1 MAETLLSPGVLTREN
16 DQSLVT
22 QGPVVAGLAVLGP
35 TVKGPVNVPTVVTSY
50 SDYINRFGGSF
61 TSASIKYEYL
71 TNISVNNY
79 FQQGGETAIV
89 TRIVS
94 GGFAPASTDV
104 RAIMHADSASFTLET
119 LSEGAIMNN
128 SGSVLTIVQTN
139 TLDGYISVGDDEFT
153 LNGNPITNLRGV
165 FTDTDG
171 IMGVSG
177 NKYIITFTNGVV
189 TSINSFDDLGACPT
203 TTTTTLAPTTTTTT
217 TLDPLIQPGGYRLEV
232 KNNSSIDIVSLSI
245 KETAITS
252 AVSVNLDGSVGDTL
266 PLTNGQTGYQ
276 VSNGLD
282 VPYNGT
288 LSRFIYQFDSAFDH
302 QYRVGWYDYASEVMV
317 YGVWVDRFNSDSLEF
332 SFQAGSDKKI
342 FITFRNMPV
351 VPTTTTT
358 TTAEPTTTT
367 TTAAPTTTTT
377 TTLAPYS
384 LFATSN
390 NLTAGEQVEYVV
402 LTNGIADG
410 TSVYLNID
418 EGFDV
423 ITNANMVTTA
433 TLTISSG
440 QANYFHTFNSNLEY
454 NLFFDGDRVVS
465 ASLSSLDS
473 NLANTGSPSYDI
485 NVLQTTNINVVGQ
498 VNGNN
503 VNGLGYDYSD
513 FVSVM
518 CGTFNSI
525 SWDFIKTTGSQ
536 SMVVGDIVLDSQNQ
550 RLVNHVGAI
559 YGGTGS
565 SLNASSYYVFETN
578 SNGEVSSLTQVDCS
592 TLTTTTTII

>member
-1 MAETLLSPGVLTREN
+1 MARINKSPKVTTRET
-16 DQSLVT
+16 DL
-22 QGPVVAGLAVLGP
+22 
-35 TVKGPVNVPTVVTSY
+35 TVRPNQPMSSSGKSITSFSGDIFIKEENSSSNGGNV
-50 SDYINRFGGSF
+50 
-61 TSASIKYEYL
+61 
-71 TNISVNNY
+71 
-79 FQQGGETAIV
+79 
-89 TRIVS
+89 
-94 GGFAPASTDV
+94 
-104 RAIMHADSASFTLET
+104 
-119 LSEGAIMNN
+119 
-128 SGSVLTIVQTN
+128 
-139 TLDGYISVGDDEFT
+139 
-153 LNGNPITNLRGV
+153 
-165 FTDTDG
+165 
-171 IMGVSG
+171 
-177 NKYIITFTNGVV
+177 II
-189 TSINSFDDLGACPT
+189 T
-203 TTTTTLAPTTTTTT
+203 TTTTTTIAPTTTTTT
-217 TLDPLIQPGGYRLEV
+217 TTE
-232 KNNSSIDIVSLSI
+232 
-245 KETAITS
+245 E
-252 AVSVNLDGSVGDTL
+252 
-266 PLTNGQTGYQ
+266 
-276 VSNGLD
+276 
-282 VPYNGT
+282 
-288 LSRFIYQFDSAFDH
+288 
-302 QYRVGWYDYASEVMV
+302 
-317 YGVWVDRFNSDSLEF
+317 
-332 SFQAGSDKKI
+332 
-342 FITFRNMPV
+342 
-351 VPTTTTT
+351 PTTTTT
-358 TTAEPTTTT
+358 TTEEPTTTT
-367 TTAAPTTTTT
+367 TTTEEPTTTTTTTEEPTTTTTTINYSSISYQLYSAVAPMGTGVYSFFNSMTTAQEVKCAMEEFINGVNGMIGGGMSSINVGEPSNDGNYISVGDSVVNYGYGSNPNDGYYVYNNYLGYLGSGAYYVINILNGVIVSIDDFDDLATCDTTTTTTAAPTTTTTTTEEPTTTTT

-390 NLTAGEQVEYVV
+390 NFTAGEQVEYMV

-440 QANYFHTFNSNLEY
+440 QANYFHSFNSNLDY
-454 NLFFDGDRVVS
+454 NMFFSGDRVVT

-503 VNGLGYDYSD
+503 VNGLGYNYSD

-518 CGTFNSI
+518 CTTFNSI

-565 SLNASSYYVFETN
+565 SLDASSYYVFETN

>member
-1 MAETLLSPGVLTREN
+1 MARINNSPKVTTRETDLTVRPN
-16 DQSLVT
+16 QPMSSSGKSITSFSGDIFIKEESSSSNGGNVVIITTTTTTTIAPTTTTTTTVEPTTTTTTTIDYTSIVYNLVN
-22 QGPVVAGLAVLGP
+22 GISDDDGLLL
-35 TVKGPVNVPTVVTSY
+35 NFEDMSY
-50 SDYINRFGGSF
+50 SDLQVKCMYND
-61 TSASIKYEYL
+61 Y
-71 TNISVNNY
+71 
-79 FQQGGETAIV
+79 
-89 TRIVS
+89 
-94 GGFAPASTDV
+94 
-104 RAIMHADSASFTLET
+104 
-119 LSEGAIMNN
+119 MNN

-153 LNGNPITNLRGV
+153 LNGNPVTNLRGV

-203 TTTTTLAPTTTTTT
+203 TTTTT
-217 TLDPLIQPGGYRLEV
+217 
-232 KNNSSIDIVSLSI
+232 
-245 KETAITS
+245 
-252 AVSVNLDGSVGDTL
+252 
-266 PLTNGQTGYQ
+266 
-276 VSNGLD
+276 
-282 VPYNGT
+282 
-288 LSRFIYQFDSAFDH
+288 
-302 QYRVGWYDYASEVMV
+302 
-317 YGVWVDRFNSDSLEF
+317 
-332 SFQAGSDKKI
+332 
-342 FITFRNMPV
+342 
-351 VPTTTTT
+351 
-358 TTAEPTTTT
+358 
-367 TTAAPTTTTT
+367 TAAPTTTTT

-390 NLTAGEQVEYVV
+390 NFTAGEQVEYMV
-402 LTNGIADG
+402 LTNGISDG

-423 ITNANMVTTA
+423 ITNSNMLTTA

-454 NLFFDGDRVVS
+454 NLFFDGDRVVT
-465 ASLSSLDS
+465 ASLSALDS

-565 SLNASSYYVFETN
+565 SLVASSYYVFEKN
-578 SNGEVSSLTQVDCS
+578 SNGEVSSLTQGDCS

>member
-1 MAETLLSPGVLTREN
+1 M
-16 DQSLVT
+16 
-22 QGPVVAGLAVLGP
+22 
-35 TVKGPVNVPTVVTSY
+35 SY
-50 SDYINRFGGSF
+50 SDLQVKCMYND
-61 TSASIKYEYL
+61 Y
-71 TNISVNNY
+71 
-79 FQQGGETAIV
+79 
-89 TRIVS
+89 
-94 GGFAPASTDV
+94 
-104 RAIMHADSASFTLET
+104 
-119 LSEGAIMNN
+119 MNN

-288 LSRFIYQFDSAFDH
+288 PSRFIYQFDSAFDH

-390 NLTAGEQVEYVV
+390 NFTAGEQVEYVV